1 MIPCWWNYLDKTV
14 RLTVKQRRWRDI
26 RCQHGKWA
34 LYRLPPIFANFAAWR
49 KGLALARRC
58 RPPFSDFIFTCRVL
72 CKRRKLGFTWWRHK
86 AESNFLPLMM
96 TTPMLTAHWA
106 LLCHMVTHMVVL
118 LANIPVLGFQ
128 RFCSQQ
134 MMKVRFEPP
143 PVKEKNLFSSCARST
158 SGSQSSSLL
167 RITPFPSHMVPQH
180 FIWKRADTHELAVIS
195 LPHLLKGDDSRAIFE
210 DGRICLEKRM
220 LEL

>member
-1 MIPCWWNYLDKTV
+1 MTLSRI
-14 RLTVKQRRWRDI
+14 I
-26 RCQHGKWA
+26 RCQYGKWA
-34 LYRLPPIFANFAAWR
+34 FYRLTTIFTNFAAWR

-58 RPPFSDFIFTCRVL
+58 RPPFSNFIFTCRVL

-86 AESNFLPLMM
+86 AESDSLPLI
-96 TTPMLTAHWA
+96 TTPLLTAQV
-106 LLCHMVTHMVVL
+106 LSHMVTYMVAL

-134 MMKVRFEPP
+134 MMKMRFEPP
-143 PVKEKNLFSSCARST
+143 PVKEKNLFSLCARST

-167 RITPFPSHMVPQH
+167 RITPFPSHMVSQH
-180 FIWKRADTHELAVIS
+180 FIWKRADTHELAVIP

-210 DGRICLEKRM
+210 DGRICIEKRM
-220 LEL
+220 LGL